1 MEYIQLPPIK
11 RGTDPQV
18 VESVWKFVQLS
29 KESQDI
35 ILQKLENIYDCKEET
50 EVKEITVIQKEE
62 IQEFE
67 SIMRSII
74 SQMLL
79 ESCDLA
85 CWVYHH
91 KYILDESL
99 ETMITLKP
107 AEKDL
112 IMILDA
118 MSTQYMHDK
127 TEEVTS

>member
-11 RGTDPQV
+11 RETDPKV

-35 ILQKLENIYDCKEET
+35 ILQKLENIYGCKEET
-50 EVKEITVIQKEE
+50 EVKDITTIQKEE

-85 CWVYHH
+85 CWVYYH

-107 AEKDL
+107 VEKDL

-118 MSTQYMHDK
+118 MQTQYMHDK

>member
-11 RGTDPQV
+11 RGTDPKV

-35 ILQKLENIYDCKEET
+35 ILQKLENIYGCKEEI
-50 EVKEITVIQKEE
+50 EIKEITTIQKEE

-85 CWVYHH
+85 CWVYYH